1 MKIEGIFSSDTLNEY
16 PICLDTYGY
25 LGVKYTKNLMEDDD
39 KDMYLFLKKLPS
51 FEEVFST
58 FMNESV
64 KIFRSNKNLD
74 ICLSLFYDPYFN
86 EFYNKIKQC
95 YFQIGTRTKKYLIN
109 NIVTLLNNSLDIN
122 TNNYPPTPK
131 KNIDQSLINRKLKKL
146 KDLYLNDLISLE
158 EYKVDYNKYTK
169 LLNSDADI
177 KKTKVL

>member
-1 MKIEGIFSSDTLNEY
+1 MKIEGTFSCDILSKY

-25 LGVKYTKNLMEDDD
+25 LGLKYTKNLMEDDD
-39 KDMYLFLKKLPS
+39 KDMYLFLKKLPN

-95 YFQIGTRTKKYLIN
+95 YLQMGARKKRYLIN
-109 NIVTLLNNSLDIN
+109 NMLKYLADDIHYNDIVVMNLCGDRLS
-122 TNNYPPTPK
+122 NY
-131 KNIDQSLINRKLKKL
+131 
-146 KDLYLNDLISLE
+146 Y
-158 EYKVDYNKYTK
+158 
-169 LLNSDADI
+169 I
-177 KKTKVL
+177 KKDIYAKSKELLRLIDNKIN

>member
-51 FEEVFST
+51 FEEVFNI

-74 ICLSLFYDPYFN
+74 ICLSLFYDPYFDK
-86 EFYNKIKQC
+86 FYNKIKQC
-95 YFQIGTRTKKYLIN
+95 YFQIGARKKKYLIKN
-109 NIVTLLNNSLDIN
+109 MLKYLADDIYYKIIVVMNAYGDKLS
-122 TNNYPPTPK
+122 NY
-131 KNIDQSLINRKLKKL
+131 
-146 KDLYLNDLISLE
+146 Y
-158 EYKVDYNKYTK
+158 
-169 LLNSDADI
+169 I
-177 KKTKVL
+177 KKDIYAKSKELLRLIDNKIN

>member
-25 LGVKYTKNLMEDDD
+25 LGLKYTKNLMEDDD

-51 FEEVFST
+51 FEEVFNI

-74 ICLSLFYDPYFN
+74 ICLSLFYNPYFN

-95 YFQIGTRTKKYLIN
+95 YFQIGARKKKYLIKN
-109 NIVTLLNNSLDIN
+109 MLKYLADDIYYKIIVVMNAYGDRLSNYYIKKDIYAKSKELL
-122 TNNYPPTPK
+122 
-131 KNIDQSLINRKLKKL
+131 SLIK
-146 KDLYLNDLISLE
+146 
-158 EYKVDYNKYTK
+158 
-169 LLNSDADI
+169 
-177 KKTKVL
+177 

>member
-1 MKIEGIFSSDTLNEY
+1 MKIEGTFSCDILSKY

-25 LGVKYTKNLMEDDD
+25 LGLKYTKNLMEDDD
-39 KDMYLFLKKLPS
+39 KDMYLFLKKLPN

-95 YFQIGTRTKKYLIN
+95 YFQMGARKKRYLIN
-109 NIVTLLNNSLDIN
+109 NMLKYLADDIHYNDIVVMNLCGDRLS
-122 TNNYPPTPK
+122 NY
-131 KNIDQSLINRKLKKL
+131 
-146 KDLYLNDLISLE
+146 Y
-158 EYKVDYNKYTK
+158 
-169 LLNSDADI
+169 I
-177 KKTKVL
+177 KKDIYAKSKELLRLIDNKIN

>member
-1 MKIEGIFSSDTLNEY
+1 MKIEGTFSSDTLNEY

-25 LGVKYTKNLMEDDD
+25 LGLKYTKNLMEDDD

-74 ICLSLFYDPYFN
+74 ICLSLFYNPYFN

-95 YFQIGTRTKKYLIN
+95 YFQMGARKKRYLIN
-109 NIVTLLNNSLDIN
+109 NMLKYLAGDIHYNDIVVMNLCGDRLS
-122 TNNYPPTPK
+122 NY
-131 KNIDQSLINRKLKKL
+131 
-146 KDLYLNDLISLE
+146 Y
-158 EYKVDYNKYTK
+158 
-169 LLNSDADI
+169 I
-177 KKTKVL
+177 KKDIYAKSKELLRLIDNKNN

>member
-25 LGVKYTKNLMEDDD
+25 LGLKYTKNLMEDDD

-51 FEEVFST
+51 FEEVFNI

-74 ICLSLFYDPYFN
+74 ICLSLFYDSYFN

-95 YFQIGTRTKKYLIN
+95 YFQIGTRTKKYLIKN
-109 NIVTLLNNSLDIN
+109 MLKYLADDIHYEGIVVMNMCGDRLS
-122 TNNYPPTPK
+122 NY
-131 KNIDQSLINRKLKKL
+131 
-146 KDLYLNDLISLE
+146 Y
-158 EYKVDYNKYTK
+158 
-169 LLNSDADI
+169 I
-177 KKTKVL
+177 KKDIYAKSKELLRLIDNKNN

>member
-109 NIVTLLNNSLDIN
+109 NMLKYLADDIHYNDIVVMNWCGDRLR
-122 TNNYPPTPK
+122 NY
-131 KNIDQSLINRKLKKL
+131 
-146 KDLYLNDLISLE
+146 Y
-158 EYKVDYNKYTK
+158 
-169 LLNSDADI
+169 I
-177 KKTKVL
+177 KKDIYAKSKELLRLIDNKIN

>member
-25 LGVKYTKNLMEDDD
+25 LGLKYTKNLIEDDD

-51 FEEVFST
+51 FEEVFNI

-74 ICLSLFYDPYFN
+74 ICLSLFYNPYFN

-95 YFQIGTRTKKYLIN
+95 YFQIGARKKKYLIKN
-109 NIVTLLNNSLDIN
+109 MLKYLADDIYYKIIVVMNAYGDRLS
-122 TNNYPPTPK
+122 NY
-131 KNIDQSLINRKLKKL
+131 
-146 KDLYLNDLISLE
+146 Y
-158 EYKVDYNKYTK
+158 
-169 LLNSDADI
+169 I
-177 KKTKVL
+177 KKDIYAKSKELLRLIDNKNN

>member
-1 MKIEGIFSSDTLNEY
+1 MKIEGTFSCDILSKY

-25 LGVKYTKNLMEDDD
+25 LGLKYTKNLMEDDD
-39 KDMYLFLKKLPS
+39 KDMYLFLKKLPN

-95 YFQIGTRTKKYLIN
+95 YFQMGARKKRYLIN
-109 NIVTLLNNSLDIN
+109 NMLKYLADDIHYNDIVVMNLCGDRLS
-122 TNNYPPTPK
+122 NY
-131 KNIDQSLINRKLKKL
+131 
-146 KDLYLNDLISLE
+146 
-158 EYKVDYNKYTK
+158 
-169 LLNSDADI
+169 
-177 KKTKVL
+177 

>member
-51 FEEVFST
+51 FEEVFNI

-74 ICLSLFYDPYFN
+74 ICLSLFYNPYFN

-95 YFQIGTRTKKYLIN
+95 YFQIGARKKKYLIKN
-109 NIVTLLNNSLDIN
+109 MLKYLADDIYYKIIVVMNAYGDRLS
-122 TNNYPPTPK
+122 NY
-131 KNIDQSLINRKLKKL
+131 
-146 KDLYLNDLISLE
+146 Y
-158 EYKVDYNKYTK
+158 
-169 LLNSDADI
+169 I
-177 KKTKVL
+177 KKDIYAKSKELLRLIDNKNN

>member
-25 LGVKYTKNLMEDDD
+25 LGLKYTKNLMEDDD

-51 FEEVFST
+51 FEEVFNI

-74 ICLSLFYDPYFN
+74 ICLSLFYNPYFN

-95 YFQIGTRTKKYLIN
+95 YFQIGARKKKYLIKN
-109 NIVTLLNNSLDIN
+109 MLKYLADDIYYKIIVVMNAYGDRLS
-122 TNNYPPTPK
+122 NY
-131 KNIDQSLINRKLKKL
+131 
-146 KDLYLNDLISLE
+146 Y
-158 EYKVDYNKYTK
+158 
-169 LLNSDADI
+169 I
-177 KKTKVL
+177 KKDIYAKSKELLRLIDNKNN